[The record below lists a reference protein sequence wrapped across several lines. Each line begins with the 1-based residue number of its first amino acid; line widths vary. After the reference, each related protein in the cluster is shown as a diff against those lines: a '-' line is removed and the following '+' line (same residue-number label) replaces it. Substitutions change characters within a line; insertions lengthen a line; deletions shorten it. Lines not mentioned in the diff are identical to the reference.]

1 MKEKRL
7 TGGAERK
14 KKKILF
20 ATIKTKTVLQRMQ
33 DRISDY
39 VRAFRNI

>member
-14 KKKILF
+14 KEILF